1 MMEEQLKKLKP
12 EMLKGE
18 LAGFEFGAELK
29 EKVVGSFEEKPRVS
43 RFRLLI
49 PATLSIVFL
58 IIFGYG
64 IYSVVLSHPSMNPGE
79 TLPGNEEPPV
89 TETPDEE
96 EPPATEILDEE
107 KPNLIV
113 PPYVP
118 EGYVLKH
125 TEVNDDVYEH
135 LYVNEENEADY
146 FAYIIRKE
154 KPDYPFSGTPVKMA
168 DGLDGNFHKISEEHI
183 FLTWQDEGMYQIV
196 ERKGSLAE
204 SEFYRIAEA
213 ILKAKGYEPTLDSM
227 VKVEEP
233 EPEVDFSEIEAVGLL
248 EKYDSVR
255 EAAYQDAPDNYK
267 FRSYKTKEE
276 FYRLF
281 VEFMSYGF
289 VKNTFNDR
297 LDEKAD
303 GLYIVPMD
311 SVNKFRPANPYSM
324 KKISDA
330 EYQITQIQ
338 EGDMDGRQLL
348 TFKFKNFEGIW
359 KIDSIQTKLDSS
371 PWLSQADAQTILGS
385 YSEIQSKVFAD
396 ASSDAEQK
404 FKSYHTLE
412 DINKEFREVASE
424 EFLQSHLTGVVEEK
438 PLGVYLVSSEEPA
451 RFIYKLRNDLAR
463 LNDTEYKLTQIQEN
477 NATFIA
483 TFKLVNGKW
492 LINSLTITQPQ

>member
-1 MMEEQLKKLKP
+1 MEEQLKKLKP

-18 LAGFEFGAELK
+18 LAGFEFGPEMK
-29 EKVVGSFEEKPRVS
+29 EKIVGRFEGKPRVS
-43 RFRLLI
+43 RFRLII

-58 IIFGYG
+58 TIFGFG
-64 IYSVVLSHPSMNPGE
+64 IYWVVQSHPSMNPGE
-79 TLPGNEEPPV
+79 TLPGKEEPPV
-89 TETPDEE
+89 TETP
-96 EPPATEILDEE
+96 DEE

-118 EGYVLKH
+118 DGYVLKH
-125 TEVNDDVYEH
+125 TQLNDNVYEH

-146 FAYIIRKE
+146 FAYIMRKV
-154 KPDYPFSGTPVKMA
+154 KPDYPVSGTPVKMA
-168 DGLDGNFHKISEEHI
+168 DGLDGNFHEISEEHI
-183 FLTWQDEGMYQIV
+183 FLTWQDEGMYHIV

-204 SEFYRIAEA
+204 SEIYRIAEA
-213 ILKAKGYEPTLDSM
+213 ILKGKGYEPTLDSM
-227 VKVEEP
+227 VNVEET
-233 EPEVDFSEIEAVGLL
+233 EPESVHEPEEAFGEREAVGLL
-248 EKYDSVR
+248 ERYNSVR

-281 VEFMSYGF
+281 VEFMSYEF
-289 VKNTFNDR
+289 VKTTFNYR
-297 LDEKAD
+297 LDEKDD

-324 KKISDA
+324 KKISDS

-338 EGDMDGRQLL
+338 EGDMDGRKLL
-348 TFKFKNFEGIW
+348 TFTFKNFDGIW
-359 KIDSIQTKLDSS
+359 KIASIQTKPDSS

-385 YSEIQSKVFAD
+385 YSEIGSRVFAD

-404 FKSYHTLE
+404 FKTYNTLE

-438 PLGVYLVSSEEPA
+438 PTGVYLVSSEEPA
-451 RFIYKLRNDLAR
+451 RFIYKLRYDLTR

-477 NATFIA
+477 NAIFTV
-483 TFKLVNGKW
+483 TFKLVNDKW
-492 LINSLTITQPQ
+492 LINSMTITQPD